1 MDENLGELEF
11 DAVEDWSVEDF
22 YTFFHQLNILYNRLT
37 VLDDIKSRK
46 RKVKLQS
53 ALYGS
58 LSRIKPEDRL
68 KVKSIEIHSPGE
80 FNLLG
85 VDKIIAQIRELIK
98 DLLYRNRL
106 DRQAAEEALRHKKEM
121 NKLEELGASQNLLTS
136 QIQAMEILGYDDEQ
150 IEAGTKALADPLSQI
165 LEIASRKDVTL
176 KSPNKKNRTDA

>member
-1 MDENLGELEF
+1 MEENLGELGF

-37 VLDDIKSRK
+37 VLDDIYSRK
-46 RKVKLQS
+46 RKLKLQS

-68 KVKSIEIHSPGE
+68 KVKSIEIHSPGD

-98 DLLYRNRL
+98 DLLYRNRI
-106 DRQAAEEALRHKKEM
+106 DRQAAEEALRHQKEM
-121 NKLEELGASQNLLTS
+121 NKLEESEGRRNLLIS
-136 QIQAMEILGYDDEQ
+136 QIQMMENLDYDEEQ
-150 IEAGTKALADPLSQI
+150 IEAGAKALADPLFQI
-165 LEIASRKDVTL
+165 LEIANRKDVTL
-176 KSPNKKNRTDA
+176 KSPNKKNQADA